1 MAPLKPADQGRGP
14 AKSGGLTTTLFSSPV
29 PLYSAAVLLRLVLLV
44 YGLWQDAN
52 SPLKY
57 TDIDYLVFTDAT
69 RFVSQGH
76 PAGPYAR
83 ETYRYTPL
91 LSWALIPT
99 AWTAPANPHWA
110 NLAWFSFGKL
120 LFALA
125 DVVAGA
131 LVVSVLTTNRRGMPA
146 MDAPAARKFAA
157 IWLLNPMVA
166 TISTRGSSEGLL
178 AVLVLA
184 LLWAVLARRVAL
196 AGVLLGLAVHF
207 KIYPF
212 IYAPAIVWWMDDDR
226 MSHTPATTS
235 SALGPV
241 ASFLTVPR
249 LKLAL
254 VSLGTFM
261 ALNWTMYASYG
272 SPFLVHT
279 YLYHVTRIDH
289 RHNFSPYNIPLYL
302 ASASPDDVSR
312 GLRVES
318 VAFLPQLLLSCV
330 LIPLI
335 MAKKDLPT
343 TMLAQTWAFVAFNKV
358 CTSQVRKSSVPPL
371 PPPPSRIP
379 SLPQLDL
386 CPGLRSHFRTSKLTK
401 GWVQTPWAV
410 FSLVSHLSPALSST
424 LFFPAQRQ
432 NGNSRL
438 ATLGL
443 DASSMAAAGLRVGV
457 PWEKHLRARAV
468 VIKSGFLS
476 CKLLDPGGYSGRCSV
491 ARTMDV
497 ACHHGI
503 MYGTRSCLPAVGLL
517 TGRTDRR
524 AHGRQGRSCSCSRK
538 AVPAQFEVVQLR
550 PI

>member
-14 AKSGGLTTTLFSSPV
+14 AKSQGFTSAVFSSPV
-29 PLYSAAVLLRLVLLV
+29 PLYTTAVLLRVVLLV

-91 LSWALIPT
+91 LSWALVPT
-99 AWTAPANPHWA
+99 TWTAPRSPYWVSVAC
-110 NLAWFSFGKL
+110 FSFGKL

-131 LVVSVLTTNRRGMPA
+131 LVVSVLTIKGRGMPA
-146 MDAPAARKFAA
+146 MDAPTARKFAA

-184 LLWAVLARRVAL
+184 LLWAVLSRRVAL
-196 AGVLLGLAVHF
+196 AGVLLGLGVHF

-226 MSHTPATTS
+226 MSPTPPPAPS
-235 SALGPV
+235 SVVGAL
-241 ASFLTVPR
+241 AAFLTAPR
-249 LKLAL
+249 LKLAI
-254 VSLGTFM
+254 VSLGAFM
-261 ALNWTMYASYG
+261 ALNLTMYASYG
-272 SPFLVHT
+272 APFLVHT

-289 RHNFSPYNIPLYL
+289 RHNFSPYNIPLYV
-302 ASASPDDVSR
+302 ASASPEDVSR
-312 GLRVES
+312 GARVES

-358 CTSQVRKSSVPPL
+358 CTSQVRKSLPL
-371 PPPPSRIP
+371 RKSTYVVALARSPE
-379 SLPQLDL
+379 PQH
-386 CPGLRSHFRTSKLTK
+386 C
-401 GWVQTPWAV
+401 
-410 FSLVSHLSPALSST
+410 
-424 LFFPAQRQ
+424 
-432 NGNSRL
+432 
-438 ATLGL
+438 
-443 DASSMAAAGLRVGV
+443 
-457 PWEKHLRARAV
+457 E
-468 VIKSGFLS
+468 
-476 CKLLDPGGYSGRCSV
+476 
-491 ARTMDV
+491 
-497 ACHHGI
+497 
-503 MYGTRSCLPAVGLL
+503 
-517 TGRTDRR
+517 TDR
-524 AHGRQGRSCSCSRK
+524 G
-538 AVPAQFEVVQLR
+538 
-550 PI
+550 

>member
-1 MAPLKPADQGRGP
+1 M
-14 AKSGGLTTTLFSSPV
+14 FSSPV
-29 PLYSAAVLLRLVLLV
+29 PLYTTAVLLRVVLLV

-91 LSWALIPT
+91 LSWALVPT
-99 AWTAPANPHWA
+99 TWTAPRSPYWVSVAC
-110 NLAWFSFGKL
+110 FSFGKL

-131 LVVSVLTTNRRGMPA
+131 LVVSVLTIKGRGMPA
-146 MDAPAARKFAA
+146 MDAPTARKFAA

-184 LLWAVLARRVAL
+184 LLWAVLSRRVAL
-196 AGVLLGLAVHF
+196 AGVLLGLGVHF

-226 MSHTPATTS
+226 MSPTPPPAPS
-235 SALGPV
+235 SVVGAL
-241 ASFLTVPR
+241 AAFLTAPR
-249 LKLAL
+249 LKLAI
-254 VSLGTFM
+254 VSLGAFM
-261 ALNWTMYASYG
+261 ALNLTMYASYG
-272 SPFLVHT
+272 APFLVHT

-289 RHNFSPYNIPLYL
+289 RHNFSPYNIPLYV
-302 ASASPDDVSR
+302 ASASPEDVSR
-312 GLRVES
+312 GARVES

-358 CTSQVRKSSVPPL
+358 CTSQVRKSLPL
-371 PPPPSRIP
+371 RKSTYVVAPAPALQNLSTAK
-379 SLPQLDL
+379 
-386 CPGLRSHFRTSKLTK
+386 RTEADRA
-401 GWVQTPWAV
+401 AV
-410 FSLVSHLSPALSST
+410 FPLVSHLPSTLSST

-432 NGNSRL
+432 TRNSRL
-438 ATLGL
+438 VGLGL
-443 DASSMAAAGLRVGV
+443 DASSVAAAGLRVGI
-457 PWEKHLRARAV
+457 PWEKHFCARPV
-468 VIKSGFLS
+468 VIKSGFFP
-476 CKLLDPGGYSGRCSV
+476 CKLLDLRGHRGRCGV
-491 ARTMDV
+491 A
-497 ACHHGI
+497 
-503 MYGTRSCLPAVGLL
+503 
-517 TGRTDRR
+517 
-524 AHGRQGRSCSCSRK
+524 
-538 AVPAQFEVVQLR
+538 
-550 PI
+550 

>member
-1 MAPLKPADQGRGP
+1 MAPLKPADQGRG
-14 AKSGGLTTTLFSSPV
+14 AAESAGLTARLFSSPV

-69 RFVSQGH
+69 RFVVQGH

-91 LSWALIPT
+91 LSWALLPT
-99 AWTAPANPHWA
+99 TWA
-110 NLAWFSFGKL
+110 GAACFSFGKL

-131 LVVSVLTTNRRGMPA
+131 LVVRVLTIKGRGMPA
-146 MDAPAARKFAA
+146 MDPPTARKFAA

-184 LLWAVLARRVAL
+184 LLWAVLSRRVAL
-196 AGVLLGLAVHF
+196 AGLLLGLAVHF

-212 IYAPAIVWWMDDDR
+212 IYAPAVVWWMDDHR
-226 MSHTPATTS
+226 MSPAPATHATQS
-235 SALGPV
+235 SPPGPL

-358 CTSQVRKSSVPPL
+358 CTSQVRNS
-371 PPPPSRIP
+371 P
-379 SLPQLDL
+379 SLPF
-386 CPGLRSHFRTSKLTK
+386 PLT
-401 GWVQTPWAV
+401 THPM
-410 FSLVSHLSPALSST
+410 
-424 LFFPAQRQ
+424 
-432 NGNSRL
+432 SRL
-438 ATLGL
+438 
-443 DASSMAAAGLRVGV
+443 SMAHQNLKTDKGLGANPVGS
-457 PWEKHLRARAV
+457 
-468 VIKSGFLS
+468 IFSGISSFSPSISHALLS
-476 CKLLDPGGYSGRCSV
+476 CATPDW
-491 ARTMDV
+491 
-497 ACHHGI
+497 
-503 MYGTRSCLPAVGLL
+503 
-517 TGRTDRR
+517 
-524 AHGRQGRSCSCSRK
+524 
-538 AVPAQFEVVQLR
+538 E
-550 PI
+550 